1 MFGIPPGASVLFSKE
16 TRRRLVLAVVGAVLT
31 AFLEVV
37 GVASVVPLMQL
48 LTGADQHSG
57 VLGRLSAA
65 LGDPPSDRLATV
77 IAAIVLVAFV
87 AKTLVGMAFRW
98 WMAGFLARQEADTA
112 QSLLRRYLAAPYRV
126 HLSRHSVDLNRVMG
140 ESVGQT
146 YSLVVAGAVSAV
158 TELVSVVALAVVLL
172 VVAPVPALAAIA
184 YFALAG
190 ALFARLVAG
199 RAEQV
204 GLDFQEASYDM
215 SVTSLETL
223 QGIKE
228 IRVRRVSEVFLRRY
242 RAARLRYA
250 GARRASL
257 FLGELPK
264 SVLELTFIGGV
275 AVLVAVTFAR
285 GSAAATLTTL
295 SLFVAAG
302 FRMLPSLTRLVASLQ
317 MVRMGRPGV
326 GLVVADL
333 TDPDLVDVPGDDPG
347 EERRLPLTREL
358 VVEDVTHR
366 YHDGTATVLDGIS
379 LHIPAGASTALVG
392 TSGAGKTTLVD
403 TVLGLHTPVAGLVR
417 ADGVDIATDPAAWQR
432 SIGLVP
438 QDVFVVDDTLRA
450 NIALGEPPE
459 AVDDE
464 RVADAV
470 RRAQLEELLADL
482 PDGLDSRVGERGSR
496 LSGGQRQRLGIARAL
511 YRRPSLLVL
520 DEATS
525 ALDNETERRVA
536 EVVEALHGDVTVLV
550 VAHRLSTVRHCDQV
564 VFLKGGRVE
573 ASGTFDEVRAASPDF
588 AHLVRLGSL
597 EGVGAPGGGDA

>member
-204 GLDFQEASYDM
+204 GVDFQEASYDM

-242 RAARLRYA
+242 RTARLRYA